1 MGKKSN
7 IATRKAIFVADAHLC
22 ADDAASRAFVA
33 LAEKAL
39 ADGAALFLLGDI
51 FDLFFGDARFAFSW
65 QRPILAR
72 LTELRSRGLF
82 IVYVEGNRDFHIRA
96 GYEGTAFDQ
105 VAEGELIASVGGR
118 RTAMAHGDSVNADDL
133 WYRFWKVVSKNRL
146 SFSIF
151 RTLPS
156 RLALA
161 LADRLERTLK
171 ETNHR
176 FRGSVPMEA
185 VRAYG
190 RRKVAEGNDLV
201 VLGHFHAEADET
213 VEAEG
218 VSGRVLL
225 VPSFKDGRRYLEVD
239 ENGAA
244 RFATFA
250 TSAP

>member
-7 IATRKAIFVADAHLC
+7 IVARKAVFVADAHLC
-22 ADDAASRAFVA
+22 ADDATSRAFVA

-65 QRPILAR
+65 QKPILDR
-72 LTELRSRGLF
+72 LTELRRRGLF

-105 VAEGELIASVGGR
+105 VAEGELTANVGGR
-118 RTAMAHGDSVNADDL
+118 RIAMAHGDSVNADDL
-133 WYRFWKVVSKNRL
+133 WYRFWKTASKNPL
-146 SFSIF
+146 SFAIF
-151 RTLPS
+151 RALPS
-156 RLALA
+156 RVALA
-161 LADRLERTLK
+161 LAERLERTLK

-176 FRGSVPMEA
+176 FRGQVPMET
-185 VRAYG
+185 VREYG
-190 RRKVAEGNDLV
+190 RRKVAEGNDFV

-213 VEAEG
+213 IDVDG
-218 VSGRVLL
+218 RKGRVVL

-239 ENGAA
+239 ETGAA
-244 RFATFA
+244 RFATFEV
-250 TSAP
+250 SAP